1 MTRLLR
7 EAAFVAV
14 LAVAA
19 PVWAQAPMTAADLN
33 RQELNRLASAQASGR
48 MAPPNGFVADP
59 VGLIVADGIRPAP
72 PRFPGLLTLLGL
84 GIAAGGSVL
93 DTVLAGGPS
102 QY

>member
-1 MTRLLR
+1 MARFLR
-7 EAAFVAV
+7 EAVLVTLLTVAVPV
-14 LAVAA
+14 LAVA
-19 PVWAQAPMTAADLN
+19 MTAEDLN
-33 RQELNRLASAQASGR
+33 RQEMNRLAHAQQ

-84 GIAAGGSVL
+84 GIGAVGSAL
-93 DTVLAGGPS
+93 DTVLMGGPR